1 MKFILVLLFTAK
13 PLLMTS
19 IQPLASITKELVGEK
34 YRVESLLNGQ
44 QNPHTYEPSPGDIGK
59 VERAALY
66 FEVGLNLE
74 SWGDRMCKAAR
85 KCIKVGEI
93 LKERGVPIKNP
104 HIWLDPVKAKKIAGV
119 IVEEL
124 VSVFPQDSTDFYSNL
139 SKFEARVDS
148 LISWTR
154 SKTEILTDKK
164 FISYHPAWEDF
175 AHTLGFDLVDVVV
188 EHGSKEV
195 STKRLAEVIKEAK
208 NKGVRVIV
216 VEKGFPSRVPHII
229 ASEINGRTVE
239 LDPLFS
245 GYYVDEMKK
254 NIENLI
260 KGLRW
265 QK

>member
-1 MKFILVLLFTAK
+1 MSLILVLLFTAK

-19 IQPLASITKELVGEK
+19 IQPLASILKELVGES
-34 YRVESLLNGQ
+34 YRVESILKGQ
-44 QNPHTYEPSPGDIGK
+44 ENPHTYEPSPGDITK
-59 VERAALY
+59 VESAALY

-74 SWGDRMCKAAR
+74 SWGDRMCRVAR
-85 KCIKVGEI
+85 RCVKVGEI
-93 LKERGVPIKNP
+93 LKERGVPVKNP
-104 HIWLDPVKAKKIAGV
+104 HIWLDPVKAKKVAEV
-119 IVEEL
+119 IVEKL
-124 VSVFPQDSTDFYSNL
+124 MSRFPQDSIYFYGNL
-139 SKFEARVDS
+139 SKFESQVDS

-154 SKTEILTDKK
+154 SKTEALTDKK
-164 FISYHPAWEDF
+164 FISYHSAWEDF

-208 NKGVRVIV
+208 KRGVRVIV
-216 VEKGFPSRVPHII
+216 VEKGFPSRVPYII

-245 GYYVDEMKK
+245 RPYVDEMKK

-260 KGLRW
+260 KALEWR
-265 QK
+265 K